1 MDVYDNKKPG
11 PHSLSRRNIFGK
23 AIEGGEIQ
31 TDPPT
36 QPIIR
41 ARSLKLRGNVTFLKF
56 VIGAVW
62 KEFKEMVYLTNVFW
76 MLYESTVSIWLPV
89 IFKIP
94 F

>member
-31 TDPPT
+31 TDSPT
-36 QPIIR
+36 QPIIL